1 MTTAAQRAFATPV
14 ATAGTTSPLRSV
26 RRSTAAPLLFL
37 ALAGAG
43 WGCTTVN
50 ATAVKDQRSAGVTRN
65 YARPP
70 AELYQAAV
78 LGLESLRE
86 DPNWR
91 DLEITDRD
99 PAKGYVIAERDLDSA
114 VIPGLGERD
123 AIGVFVADDDGD
135 SSVTVVRMSSDQ
147 MPGSVGT
154 SVNSARDASGLIFPA
169 IDAALATIP
178 EQPRPKVA
186 AAPASVAPST
196 GAPPPVAPGTT
207 GGTTGGARTAA
218 PEPATAAP
226 LAAGATAAPSASTL
240 DRVYATLRAG
250 GTWRP
255 LVREIAADGED
266 EIRIGTWVSLTA
278 VGDHVRM
285 RVKSKDG
292 SPVDA
297 ARLAVELER
306 AGFHV
311 DVEAAG
317 RR

>member
-1 MTTAAQRAFATPV
+1 
-14 ATAGTTSPLRSV
+14 V

-50 ATAVKDQRSAGVTRN
+50 ATAVKDQRSSGVTRN

-70 AELYQAAV
+70 ADLYQAAV

-91 DLEITDRD
+91 DLQITDRD

-135 SSVTVVRMSSDQ
+135 STVTVVRMSSDQ
-147 MPGSVGT
+147 VPGSVGT
-154 SVNSARDASGLIFPA
+154 SINSARDASGLIFPA

-186 AAPASVAPST
+186 AAPASVTTSP
-196 GAPPPVAPGTT
+196 GAAAPVAPVTPAGS
-207 GGTTGGARTAA
+207 ARSAA
-218 PEPATAAP
+218 PEPAP
-226 LAAGATAAPSASTL
+226 VPGLAAGAPAPSAASTL

-266 EIRIGTWVSLTA
+266 EIRIGSWVSITA
-278 VGDHVRM
+278 EGDRVRM

-297 ARLAVELER
+297 ARLALELER
-306 AGFHV
+306 AGFRV

-317 RR
+317 GR